1 MNELSLELLRTLFRE
16 DKVTW
21 TIHTARRMIAKQI
34 TTADVE
40 RCILEGEIIEQYS
53 DDYPYP
59 SCLILGMD
67 TGEAFIHVVVGSNL
81 QQMWVVTAYRPSPDK
96 WESDF
101 KTRKKV
107 QK

>member
-1 MNELSLELLRTLFRE
+1 MNELSLAHLRTLFRE

-21 TIHTARRMIAKQI
+21 TGHVQKRMLSKMI
-34 TTADVE
+34 TTSDVE
-40 RCILEGEIIEQYS
+40 RCILEGEIIEQYP

-59 SCLILGMD
+59 SCLILGVD
-67 TGEAFIHVVVGSNL
+67 TGEAFIHVVVGSDFTRL
-81 QQMWVVTAYRPSPDK
+81 WIVTAYRPDPDE
-96 WESDF
+96 WESDW